1 MNRIKT
7 KIHDTTDR
15 IKGLRSTETEP
26 LKIGWFFFLA
36 FLFIFTAVPFIG
48 IFSSL
53 GLTVLGFALGITEYF
68 SSLAFLVGVYNYSR
82 SKKHISLWYRLTI
95 ISLVLLILL
104 FLPFI
109 IFFYIY
115 DLLTTKLHL
124 YNLRRNLDLVLLR
137 FVLFIFTFGIIFT
150 ASIIPPDNLP
160 PDILLLD
167 DNIVVKLILV
177 LVFVVYNLL
186 KIWLV
191 HMAVPGKEKIY
202 SRYKINREFQYID
215 DFFLSLC
222 LLVKQ
227 FIYENGFDS
236 FFSFFLIISAIY
248 ATMKTAQYFK
258 SNIRHTNCLQKILS
272 DLENCIDCLALVD
285 PKTELRVRIN
295 IDTTFLRVCYKN
307 GNKKVKK
314 AIESIYSLV
323 FSGTAEGN
331 EEQGKNSKIHCPFT
345 YNCTAAQMK
354 TNIETTLNAIVR
366 AL

>member
-36 FLFIFTAVPFIG
+36 FLFIFTAVPFVG
-48 IFSSL
+48 ILSSF
-53 GLTVLGFALGITEYF
+53 GLTVLGFVLGITEYV
-68 SSLAFLVGVYNYSR
+68 SSVVFLVGVYNYSR
-82 SKKHISLWYRLTI
+82 SKTPISLWYRLTI

-109 IFFYIY
+109 IFFYVY

-137 FVLFIFTFGIIFT
+137 LVLFIFTFGVIFT
-150 ASIIPPDNLP
+150 ASILLP
-160 PDILLLD
+160 D

-177 LVFVVYNLL
+177 LVFAVYNLL
-186 KIWLV
+186 KIGLV

-227 FIYENGFDS
+227 FICGNGFDS

-248 ATMKTAQYFK
+248 AAMKTAQYFK
-258 SNIRHTNCLQKILS
+258 SNINHTNCLQKILS

-307 GNKKVKK
+307 GNKKVKE

-323 FSGTAEGN
+323 FSETAEGN